1 MAFGFFTILSFEVKA
16 KKEQELQEKIFIEE
30 MDEETYN
37 KLPLERRKEIDQKLL
52 ETKKQRLKKCDDFAS
67 KLTWDFV

>member
-1 MAFGFFTILSFEVKA
+1 MKA
-16 KKEQELQEKIFIEE
+16 KREQELQEKIFIEE

-52 ETKKQRLKKCDDFAS
+52 ETKKQRLKR
-67 KLTWDFV
+67 